1 MSKLITTSEL
11 KNVTG
16 CKRDSDL
23 ETILRKNGVRFLFG
37 KNGIFTTVDAVNA
50 AMGLQSQTVTDQAD
64 NIEIL

>member
-1 MSKLITTSEL
+1 MSKLITTTEL
-11 KNVTG
+11 KTATG

-23 ETILRKNGVRFLFG
+23 ETVLRKNGVRFLFG

-50 AMGLQSQTVTDQAD
+50 AMGLQSQPVTDQAD